1 MADNLIRQEEA
12 KTILLDRAN
21 SYKVSM
27 FATSSECNVARTVAF
42 ECAALIGGML
52 PTGIDSVVRC
62 KECRHWG
69 SGWYA
74 ETEFVKECKFAHYM
88 VGCNGFCVYGEKRHA
103 E

>member
-1 MADNLIRQEEA
+1 MANKMIRLEEA
-12 KTILLDRAN
+12 QAALEERAK
-21 SYKVSM
+21 SYTVSM
-27 FATSSECNVARTVAF
+27 FATSSECNVARTVAL
-42 ECAALIGGML
+42 ECAALIGDLL
-52 PTGIDSVVRC
+52 PAGTDSVVRC

-88 VGCNGFCVYGEKRHA
+88 VGCNGYCVYGERRH